1 VPQSA
6 KFLLIGS
13 SEAYSGKSAIVLG
26 LAHQLQTKGIDIA
39 YGKPIGTYL
48 NQDDQT
54 IDEDVLFM
62 GRTLHLSPEKLLPML
77 LPLDEITI
85 SQRIRG
91 EDQTNYLQQLRRYLD
106 AAGDLVLLEGAGTL
120 EEGKL
125 FDLSLPQIANQLEA
139 AVVLVTRFHS
149 ALIVDNLL
157 AAQQQLG
164 DRLVGVVINDVLPEQ
179 QNQILTEVQPFLAQ
193 HQIEVLGIL
202 PRNDL
207 LRSVSVGEL
216 VRQLKA
222 EVLCR
227 RDRMDLMVESLKIG
241 AMNVNSALEYFRKA
255 RNMAVVT
262 GGDRADIQLAA
273 LETSTQC
280 LILTGHIPPSAAIL
294 SRAED
299 LEIPILAV
307 DLDTLTTVEIID
319 RAFGQVRLQEPVK
332 IQAVYQMMAKQM
344 DIDRLLSKLGFA
356 PIPTASKSS

>member
-1 VPQSA
+1 MPQSA

-13 SEAYSGKSAIVLG
+13 SEAYSGKSAIVVG
-26 LAHQLQTKGIDIA
+26 LAHQLQAKGIDIA

-48 NQDDQT
+48 SHADQT
-54 IDEDVLFM
+54 VSDEDVLFM
-62 GRTLHLSPEKLLPML
+62 ARTLNLPPERLLPML
-77 LPLDEITI
+77 LPLDEATI
-85 SQRIRG
+85 SRRIRG
-91 EDQTNYLQQLRRYLD
+91 EDQTNYPQQLQRYFD
-106 AAGDLVLLEGAGTL
+106 AAAGDLVLLEGAGTL

-125 FDLSLPQIANQLEA
+125 FDLALPQLAAQLDA

-164 DRLVGVVINDVLPEQ
+164 NRLLGVVINDVLPEQ
-179 QNQILTEVQPFLAQ
+179 QEQIVAEVQPFLTR
-193 HQIEVLGIL
+193 HQIEVLGTL

-227 RDRMDLMVESLKIG
+227 PDRMDLMVESLKIG

-280 LILTGHIPPSAAIL
+280 LILTGHMPPSAAIL

-299 LEIPILAV
+299 LEIPILSV

-332 IQAVYQMMAKQM
+332 IQAVYQMMAKHM
-344 DIDRLLSKLGFA
+344 DVDRLLSKLGFA
-356 PIPTASKSS
+356 PIPTA